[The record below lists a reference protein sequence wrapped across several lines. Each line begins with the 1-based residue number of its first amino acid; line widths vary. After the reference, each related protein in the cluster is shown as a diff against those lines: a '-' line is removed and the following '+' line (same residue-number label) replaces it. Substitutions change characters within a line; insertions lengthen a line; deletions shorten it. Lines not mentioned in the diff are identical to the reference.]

1 MTAISPSRD
10 FAGVRQRVVLGA
22 KRTPTSM
29 RHAKLYGFTILSIDI
44 VPKLFSYEV
53 PTRLLEERLRAGHP

>member
-1 MTAISPSRD
+1 
-10 FAGVRQRVVLGA
+10 
-22 KRTPTSM
+22 M

-53 PTRLLEERLRAGHP
+53 PTRLLEDVYGPVILRCRGTRPLSESII